1 MGFIPFLAFDITSTI
16 VVLIITVIGIYWF
29 WLKPRLSSS
38 NNSNDILKT
47 IRPLRPGNELVG
59 KPSIASHEGS
69 FVDRMLHS
77 GKTMVV
83 FYGSQTGTAEDFA
96 QRMAKQAKRYGI
108 SAAVCDPEECDM
120 EELQRLIA
128 IDKHLAVFCLAT
140 YGEGDPTDN
149 AQEFY
154 EWLREDGRELQNLHY
169 AVFGLGNKTY
179 EHYNAIGKNVDKRLD
194 ELGGVRICEV
204 GLGDD
209 DGNIEDDF
217 MAWTTT
223 FWENVCQKYEL
234 VINADGSSFIS
245 MRQYKLVDG
254 PFPPETVFA
263 GEIGRIKSYEKQKPP
278 FDLRNPYLA
287 PVLASRELFEEGC
300 LRSCLHLELD
310 ISNTR
315 IKYEAGDHVAVFPS
329 NDVVLV
335 NRIGELLNANLDE
348 VISLVNVDEDAQKKN
363 PFPCPCS
370 YRTALTYYLDLTSI
384 LNTQILKDIAQYA
397 TEENDKALLTLM
409 GSYSEEGKV
418 KYKEWVLDGYR
429 SVVHILEDLPS
440 LKPPLDHLCELL
452 PRLHPRYY
460 SISSSPKVHPT
471 CVHVTAVIVHYETP
485 TKRTVKGVATNCFK
499 ELYTKH
505 HALGHGQHNKEENG
519 CHVAG
524 RFPIYIRK
532 STFRLPFKFQTPI
545 IMIGPGTGLAPF
557 RGFIQERHH
566 YKTQGKPIGETIL
579 YYGCRN
585 HAEDYLYRDELK
597 YFVDEKVLELYV
609 AFSRDQEEK
618 IYVTHL
624 LKKHGEKIW
633 KLIKDQNASVY
644 VCGDAKSMA
653 RDVHSILIDIS
664 QTYGEMTPERAS
676 AFVKELTQKGRYSQD
691 VWS

>member
-16 VVLIITVIGIYWF
+16 VISIITVIGIYWF

-47 IRPLRPGNELVG
+47 IRPLKPGNELVG
-59 KPSIASHEGS
+59 KPSVASHEGS

-254 PFPPETVFA
+254 PFPPETVFT

-429 SVVHILEDLPS
+429 SIVHILEDLPS

-485 TKRTVKGVATNCFK
+485 TKRTVKGVATNC
-499 ELYTKH
+499 
-505 HALGHGQHNKEENG
+505 
-519 CHVAG
+519 
-524 RFPIYIRK
+524 
-532 STFRLPFKFQTPI
+532 
-545 IMIGPGTGLAPF
+545 
-557 RGFIQERHH
+557 
-566 YKTQGKPIGETIL
+566 
-579 YYGCRN
+579 
-585 HAEDYLYRDELK
+585 
-597 YFVDEKVLELYV
+597 
-609 AFSRDQEEK
+609 
-618 IYVTHL
+618 
-624 LKKHGEKIW
+624 
-633 KLIKDQNASVY
+633 
-644 VCGDAKSMA
+644 
-653 RDVHSILIDIS
+653 
-664 QTYGEMTPERAS
+664 
-676 AFVKELTQKGRYSQD
+676 
-691 VWS
+691 